1 MGDEGEPFYTVR
13 LKLEQLSRLFRISR
27 NRLTERVNSIG
38 AQAGDDVTEVVL
50 PEPKAPGRPKLVVE
64 LRGESLSIQ
73 EIADRYGIGY
83 FRVYRAYTGGR
94 LEALIKKIESKK
106 ASLDLP

>member
-1 MGDEGEPFYTVR
+1 
-13 LKLEQLSRLFRISR
+13 
-27 NRLTERVNSIG
+27 
-38 AQAGDDVTEVVL
+38 
-50 PEPKAPGRPKLVVE
+50 VE

-94 LEALIKKIESKK
+94 LEALIDKVESKT
-106 ASLDLP
+106 SSTDL